1 MDSEKPDDVEVKTVD
16 RFSTPERKLA
26 RSGPPS
32 VKEARMHLK
41 QANAARVSVDEEVGQ
56 IVQVDEEVGQI
67 VQVDEEVGQIVQVD
81 EEVNDESASPS
92 TPPPPSHRAPPV
104 PPAIKAV
111 RRDMQTNRVPAV
123 PHCDEDLY
131 PINSP
136 VEFASTGSPKAGLP

>member
-41 QANAARVSVDEEVGQ
+41 QANAARVS
-56 IVQVDEEVGQI
+56 VDEEVGQI